1 MPFELP
7 AELPAV
13 PRVDEAAARARPAV
27 EPPVPSVLEVLLPL
41 LPVPAA
47 LPPVPRL
54 LLVLPLPAVLPPVP
68 RVLAEPGPL
77 LPPAAL
83 PPVRTSACSPLPLP
97 ASPPPAPH
105 VPFRAVAALAARCA
119 AARTERGAA
128 RATA

>member
-13 PRVDEAAARARPAV
+13 PRVDEDPDRSRPAV

-68 RVLAEPGPL
+68 SVLAEPVPL
-77 LPPAAL
+77 LPDPAAL
-83 PPVRTSACSPLPLP
+83 PPVPRLVDRKS
-97 ASPPPAPH
+97 
-105 VPFRAVAALAARCA
+105 VV
-119 AARTERGAA
+119 
-128 RATA
+128 

>member
-68 RVLAEPGPL
+68 SVLAEPVPL
-77 LPPAAL
+77 LPDPAAL
-83 PPVRTSACSPLPLP
+83 PPVPRLVLVLPLP
-97 ASPPPAPH
+97 DRKST
-105 VPFRAVAALAARCA
+105 RLNS
-119 AARTERGAA
+119 
-128 RATA
+128 